1 MRPDLHAEITRRLVA
16 EYGFKTHGR
25 WLQKGKCPECGHS
38 EMYTSAEKPWMLR
51 CGRAN
56 NCGAEIKVKDVFS
69 DLFESWSDRYVA
81 TETDPT
87 AAADAYLQF
96 NRGFCLN
103 RLRGLYTQDVYAP
116 RDLGISSA
124 TVRFAL
130 PGGSYWERIID
141 RPERFGKRKAN
152 FGYGTA
158 YQGLWWEMPD
168 TVQMPNELWLAEGI
182 FKAIALE
189 LNGIPARALLSCVN
203 YPEKALQA
211 LAAQCREANVPRPKL
226 VWALDDDEA
235 GKRYTL
241 EFVERARKDGWEC
254 DAAQPPAGKGGE
266 KLDWDELH
274 ARGRMAAKDVEEY
287 RHLGA
292 LLIAKTPRAKGKLI
306 HKRSR
311 RNAFH
316 FEFRDRLFWFAYDPA
331 KAEKARGTSTADEAE
346 DADDEAGEAAT
357 TEDADAQAITVTEIC
372 NVHPV
377 PLYYMRNDLTDEA
390 WYQFRVNVPWR
401 KAPMRTSFTALQL
414 SSAPEFCKRLIHSI
428 AGADFYGSPSM
439 LKAYYRETCR
449 DLKEVKTIDFI
460 GYSAEHKCYVFSDYA
475 VKDGV
480 VYPINADEYF
490 EMGRLSI
497 KTLTA
502 SLKLAMNPDLKAFR
516 TDWVDA
522 LWRCYGPNGL
532 IALAYWL
539 GSLFAEQI
547 RAAHEMFPF
556 LEMSGAPGAGKSAL
570 IALLWKLV
578 GRTGYEGI
586 DPTKSTL
593 AGRSRTFLQTS
604 NIPVVLVEADRADE
618 KSREKPYDFDELKPL
633 LNGRFGR
640 AIGVKTAGT
649 NDTYEPPFRA
659 SIVIEQN
666 AQVTGSQ
673 ALLER
678 IIYTHYDKSRHT
690 PENRRHAHALNALTV
705 DELSGFALLAVRKEK
720 QLLEIVAAERTIYS
734 EQLTGNGEVTNYRI
748 ADTHALMMALVDCL
762 RLVLKI
768 DDAMIAETHEQL
780 RATAR
785 QRQELVQDDPPVVAA
800 FWELFDHLEGTAIGA
815 DRDGQP
821 ERILL
826 NHSGDPEQIW
836 INLPH
841 FEQVVNSR
849 RLTMPCDLITLKRE
863 LPKSTSRKFVTANA
877 KNRSAITGYTKS
889 VWVFKAPRN

>member
-16 EYGFKTHGR
+16 DYGFKTHGR
-25 WLQKGKCPECGHS
+25 WLQKGRCPECGHA

-56 NCGAEIKVKDVFS
+56 NCGAEFRVKDLFS
-69 DLFESWSDRYVA
+69 DLFDNWSDRFVA
-81 TETDPT
+81 TEADPT

-96 NRGFCLN
+96 NRNFCLN
-103 RLRGLYTQDVYAP
+103 RLQGLYTQETYAS

-168 TVQMPNELWLAEGI
+168 TVQMPAELWLAEGI
-182 FKAIALE
+182 FKTIALE

-226 VWALDDDEA
+226 VWALDDDDA

-241 EFVERARKDGWEC
+241 EFVDRARRDGWEC
-254 DAAQPPAGKGGE
+254 DAAQPPAGKNGE

-274 ARGRMAAKDVEEY
+274 ARDRMSAADVEEY
-287 RHLGA
+287 RYLGA
-292 LLIAKTPRAKGKLI
+292 LLIARTPRAKGKLM
-306 HKRSR
+306 HKRTR
-311 RNAFH
+311 RNSFH

-331 KAEKARGTSTADEAE
+331 KAEKAKGSSG
-346 DADDEAGEAAT
+346 ADDDDGDSAAS
-357 TEDADAQAITVTEIC
+357 TEDAEAQAITVTEIA
-372 NVHPV
+372 NVNPV

-401 KAPMRTSFTALQL
+401 KAPVRTTFTALQL
-414 SSAPEFCKRLIHSI
+414 SSAPEFRKRLIHSI
-428 AGADFYGSPSM
+428 PGADFFGSPAM
-439 LKAYYRETCR
+439 LGAYYRDTST
-449 DLKEVKTIDFI
+449 DIKEVKTIDFI
-460 GYSAEHKCYVFSDYA
+460 GYTAEHKCYVFSDYA
-475 VKDGV
+475 VKDGI

-490 EMGRLSI
+490 ELGRLSI
-497 KTLTA
+497 KTLTS

-516 TDWVDA
+516 TDWVDP

-532 IALAYWL
+532 IALAYWF

-547 RAAHEMFPF
+547 RARFELYPF

-570 IALLWKLV
+570 ITLLWKLV

-593 AGRSRTFLQTS
+593 AGRSRSFLQTS
-604 NIPVVLVEADRADE
+604 NIPVVLVEADRESE
-618 KSREKPYDFDELKPL
+618 KAREKPYDFDELKPL

-640 AIGVKTAGT
+640 AIGVKTSGT

-666 AQVTGSQ
+666 ATVTGSQ
-673 ALLER
+673 ALMER

-690 PENRRHAHALNALTV
+690 PENRRHAMALNGLKV
-705 DELSGFALLAVRKEK
+705 EELSGFALLAARKEA
-720 QLLEIVAAERTIYS
+720 QVLEIIEAERPLYV
-734 EQLTGNGEVTNYRI
+734 EALTGDGEITNYRL
-748 ADTHALMMALVDCL
+748 AETHALMMALVDCL

-768 DDAMIAETHEQL
+768 DDEMIEETHAQL
-780 RATAR
+780 RATAIK
-785 QRQELVQDDPPVVAA
+785 RQELVQDDPPNVAA
-800 FWELFDHLEGTAIGA
+800 FWALYDHLEGTPIGG

-826 NHSGDPEQIW
+826 NHCGGGDEIW
-836 INLPH
+836 INLTH

-849 RLTMPCDLITLKRE
+849 RLTMPCDIKTLWRE
-863 LPKSTSRKFVTANA
+863 LPKSTSRKFVEGNA
-877 KNRSAITGYTKS
+877 KKRSVITGYTKS